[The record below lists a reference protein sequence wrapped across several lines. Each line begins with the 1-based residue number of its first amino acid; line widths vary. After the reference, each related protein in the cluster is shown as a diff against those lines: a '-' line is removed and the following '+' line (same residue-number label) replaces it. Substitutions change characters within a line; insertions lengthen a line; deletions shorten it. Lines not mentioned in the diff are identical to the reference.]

1 MSDHFEHASTF
12 LNTHNVPL
20 SNDQKL
26 KVYSLFKQA
35 TVGDCN
41 VSKPSLFEFVGR
53 AKWDAWNELRG
64 MSMENAKQTYVET
77 VESFQ
82 VGWSRQEG
90 VYELSDDDDTTTT
103 EKKNNNQKYFNV
115 FSEDTE
121 DLFGYARQ
129 NNLDGVRNTISNQK
143 ELLNSQDEDGLT
155 ALHHACDR
163 GNIDTVKLLLELGAN
178 VNAKVCKEL
187 LSTNDE
193 ETPLHYACISE
204 QLETAQLLLKY
215 GCDETIRDSSGETA
229 FEQAE
234 GSFIEKLN
242 Q

>member
-1 MSDHFEHASTF
+1 MTDYFEQASTF

-53 AKWDAWNELRG
+53 AKWDAWNGLRG
-64 MSMENAKQTYVET
+64 MSTDEAKQTYVET

-82 VGWSRQEG
+82 VGWSRQQGE
-90 VYELSDDDDTTTT
+90 YEQSDTATSDTTAEANSSGKAVAVSMMAYDGEST
-103 EKKNNNQKYFNV
+103 ED
-115 FSEDTE
+115 SA

-129 NNLDGVRNTISNQK
+129 NNLDAARDIISKQK
-143 ELLNSQDEDGLT
+143 DLVDGHDEDGLT

-163 GNIDTVKLLLELGAN
+163 GNLEMVKLLIELGAN
-178 VNAKVCKEL
+178 VNAK
-187 LSTNDE
+187 TNE
-193 ETPLHYACISE
+193 QETPLHYG
-204 QLETAQLLLKY
+204 K
-215 GCDETIRDSSGETA
+215 
-229 FEQAE
+229 
-234 GSFIEKLN
+234 FIFLGIK
-242 Q
+242 